1 VYAGGRR
8 AVRGREDLDGVVWTC
23 GWSHSMVVS
32 VEGRVWTFGCG
43 EYCCK
48 DRLVPT
54 ALFFCVCVDPQHFA
68 HATISTI
75 ACGAFHSASV
85 TAVVALYTW
94 GQGGA
99 EDTGPGARRPG
110 KLLQTDM
117 PILPTVE
124 QARADAV
131 AATVAGR
138 DVRGSVPRAA

>member
-1 VYAGGRR
+1 MVSQHGGVSGGSCVDLWLWRILLQRQAG
-8 AVRGREDLDGVVWTC
+8 ADG
-23 GWSHSMVVS
+23 
-32 VEGRVWTFGCG
+32 TFF
-43 EYCCK
+43 
-48 DRLVPT
+48 L
-54 ALFFCVCVDPQHFA
+54 VCVDPQHFA

-138 DVRGSVPRAA
+138 DVRGSVPRAP